1 MENENANPLLSGG
14 GEIYN
19 PKGLYSPPSREC
31 EKSQSRTDAAKR
43 TLSALKK
50 RVRFTP
56 EVETPK
62 DELRRCEDGNI
73 RGTLNGIETE
83 IFQGE
88 SNRPGAIPGIKY
100 DFVRFKNHPAFDEY
114 GNYIGKNKI
123 IGE

>member
-1 MENENANPLLSGG
+1 MQNENEKPLLSSG

-31 EKSQSRTDAAKR
+31 EKSQSRTDAAKA

-56 EVETPK
+56 EVEKPK
-62 DELRRCEDGNI
+62 DELRRCADGNI

-83 IFQGE
+83 VFQSE
-88 SNRPGAIPGIKY
+88 STRPGAIPGVKY
-100 DFVRFKNHPAFDEY
+100 DFVRFKNHPSFDEY

>member
-1 MENENANPLLSGG
+1 MKHENENTLLSS
-14 GEIYN
+14 GEKIES
-19 PKGLYSPPSREC
+19 PKGLSFSPSREC
-31 EKSQSRTDAAKR
+31 EISQSRTDAAKA

-56 EVETPK
+56 EVEKPK
-62 DELRRCEDGNI
+62 DELRRCADGNI
-73 RGTLNGIETE
+73 RGTLNGSETE

-88 SNRPGAIPGIKY
+88 SNRPGAIPGVSY
-100 DFVRFKNHPAFDEY
+100 DFVRFKNHPSFDEY

>member
-1 MENENANPLLSGG
+1 MKHENEKPLLSSG

-31 EKSQSRTDAAKR
+31 EKSQSRTDAAKA
-43 TLSALKK
+43 TLSALKR

-56 EVETPK
+56 EVEKPR

>member
-1 MENENANPLLSGG
+1 MENENENPLLSSG
-14 GEIYN
+14 GEIVT
-19 PKGLYSPPSREC
+19 PKGVTSPPSREC
-31 EKSQSRTDAAKR
+31 EKSQSRTDAAKA

-50 RVRFTP
+50 RIRFTP
-56 EVETPK
+56 EVETPSN
-62 DELRRCEDGNI
+62 ELRRCADGNI

>member
-1 MENENANPLLSGG
+1 MKHENENPLLSSG
-14 GEIYN
+14 GEIVT
-19 PKGLYSPPSREC
+19 PKGVTSPPSREC
-31 EKSQSRTDAAKR
+31 EKSRSRTDAAKR
-43 TLSALKK
+43 TLSLLKK

>member
-1 MENENANPLLSGG
+1 MKHENENTLLSS
-14 GEIYN
+14 GEKIES
-19 PKGLYSPPSREC
+19 PKGLSFSPSREC
-31 EKSQSRTDAAKR
+31 EISQSRTDAAKA

-50 RVRFTP
+50 RIRFTP
-56 EVETPK
+56 EVEKPK

-83 IFQGE
+83 VFQSE
-88 SNRPGAIPGIKY
+88 STRPGAIPGVKY

>member
-1 MENENANPLLSGG
+1 MENENEKPLLSSG

-31 EKSQSRTDAAKR
+31 EKSQSRTDAAKA
-43 TLSALKK
+43 TLSALKR

-56 EVETPK
+56 EVETPSN
-62 DELRRCEDGNI
+62 ELRRCADGNV

-100 DFVRFKNHPAFDEY
+100 DFVRFKNHPSFDEY
-114 GNYIGKNKI
+114 GNYTGKNKI

>member
-1 MENENANPLLSGG
+1 MKHENENTLLSS
-14 GEIYN
+14 GEKIES
-19 PKGLYSPPSREC
+19 PKGLSFSPSREC
-31 EKSQSRTDAAKR
+31 EISQSRTDAAKA

-62 DELRRCEDGNI
+62 DELRRCADGNV

-100 DFVRFKNHPAFDEY
+100 DFVRFKNHPSFDEY

>member
-1 MENENANPLLSGG
+1 MENENEKPLLSSG

-31 EKSQSRTDAAKR
+31 EKSQSRNDTAKE

-56 EVETPK
+56 EVEKPR
-62 DELRRCEDGNI
+62 DELRRCADGNV

-83 IFQGE
+83 VFQSE
-88 SNRPGAIPGIKY
+88 STRPGAIPGVKY
-100 DFVRFKNHPAFDEY
+100 DFVRFKNHPSFDEY

>member
-1 MENENANPLLSGG
+1 MQNENEKPLLSSG

-31 EKSQSRTDAAKR
+31 EKSQSRTDAAKA

-56 EVETPK
+56 EVEKPK
-62 DELRRCEDGNI
+62 DELRRCADGNI

-100 DFVRFKNHPAFDEY
+100 DFVRFKNHPSFDEY

>member
-1 MENENANPLLSGG
+1 MENENEKPLLSSG

-31 EKSQSRTDAAKR
+31 EKSQSRTDAAKA
-43 TLSALKK
+43 TVSALKK
-50 RVRFTP
+50 SVRFTP
-56 EVETPK
+56 EVEKPK
-62 DELRRCEDGNI
+62 DELRRCADGNI

-88 SNRPGAIPGIKY
+88 SNRPGAIPGVSY
-100 DFVRFKNHPAFDEY
+100 DFVRFKNHPSFDEY

>member
-1 MENENANPLLSGG
+1 MQNENENPLLSSG
-14 GEIYN
+14 GEIVT
-19 PKGLYSPPSREC
+19 PKGVTSPPSREC
-31 EKSQSRTDAAKR
+31 EKSQSRTDAAKA
-43 TLSALKK
+43 TLSALKR

-56 EVETPK
+56 EVETPSN
-62 DELRRCEDGNI
+62 ELRRCADGNV

-100 DFVRFKNHPAFDEY
+100 DFVRFKNHPSFDEY

>member
-1 MENENANPLLSGG
+1 MKHENENTLLSS
-14 GEIYN
+14 GEKIES
-19 PKGLYSPPSREC
+19 PKGLSFSPSREC
-31 EKSQSRTDAAKR
+31 EISQSRTDAAKA

-50 RVRFTP
+50 RIRFTP
-56 EVETPK
+56 EVEKPK
-62 DELRRCEDGNI
+62 DELRRCADGNI

-83 IFQGE
+83 VFQSE
-88 SNRPGAIPGIKY
+88 STRPGAIPGIKY

>member
-1 MENENANPLLSGG
+1 MKHENENPLLSSG
-14 GEIYN
+14 GEIVT
-19 PKGLYSPPSREC
+19 PKGVTSPPSREC
-31 EKSQSRTDAAKR
+31 EKSQSRTDAAKA

-50 RVRFTP
+50 RIRFTP
-56 EVETPK
+56 EVETPSN
-62 DELRRCEDGNI
+62 ELRRCADGNI

-100 DFVRFKNHPAFDEY
+100 DFVRFKNHPSFDEY
-114 GNYIGKNKI
+114 GNYIGKNKM

>member
-1 MENENANPLLSGG
+1 MKHENENPYSPVGG
-14 GEIYN
+14 NSN
-19 PKGLYSPPSREC
+19 PKGVFISPPSREYANS
-31 EKSQSRTDAAKR
+31 KSRTDAAKR
-43 TLSALKK
+43 TLSLLKK

-88 SNRPGAIPGIKY
+88 SKRPGAIPGIKY

>member
-1 MENENANPLLSGG
+1 MQNENENPLLSSG
-14 GEIYN
+14 GEIVT
-19 PKGLYSPPSREC
+19 PKGVTSPPSREC
-31 EKSQSRTDAAKR
+31 EKSQSRPDAAKAP
-43 TLSALKK
+43 LSALKK
-50 RVRFTP
+50 RIRFTP
-56 EVETPK
+56 EVETPSN
-62 DELRRCEDGNI
+62 ELRRCADGNV

>member
-1 MENENANPLLSGG
+1 MQNENEKPLLSSG

-31 EKSQSRTDAAKR
+31 EKSPSRTDAAKA
-43 TLSALKK
+43 TLSALKR

-56 EVETPK
+56 EVETPSN
-62 DELRRCEDGNI
+62 ELRRCADGNI

-83 IFQGE
+83 VFQSE
-88 SNRPGAIPGIKY
+88 STRPGAIPGVKY

>member
-1 MENENANPLLSGG
+1 MQHENENTLLSS
-14 GEIYN
+14 GEKIES
-19 PKGLYSPPSREC
+19 PKGLSFSPSREC
-31 EKSQSRTDAAKR
+31 EISQSRNDAAKA

-50 RVRFTP
+50 RIRFTP
-56 EVETPK
+56 EVEKPK

-100 DFVRFKNHPAFDEY
+100 DFVRFKNHPSFDEY

>member
-1 MENENANPLLSGG
+1 MENENEKPLLSSG

-31 EKSQSRTDAAKR
+31 EKSQSRTDAAKA
-43 TLSALKK
+43 TLSALKR

-56 EVETPK
+56 EVETPSN
-62 DELRRCEDGNI
+62 ELRRCADGNI

-83 IFQGE
+83 VFQSE
-88 SNRPGAIPGIKY
+88 STRPGAIPGVKY
-100 DFVRFKNHPAFDEY
+100 DFVRFKNHPSFDEY
-114 GNYIGKNKI
+114 GNYIGKNKM

>member
-1 MENENANPLLSGG
+1 MKHENEKPLLSS
-14 GEIYN
+14 GEKIES
-19 PKGLYSPPSREC
+19 PKGLSFSPSREC
-31 EKSQSRTDAAKR
+31 EISQSRTDAAKA

-50 RVRFTP
+50 RIRFTP
-56 EVETPK
+56 EVEKPK
-62 DELRRCEDGNI
+62 DELRRCADGNI

-100 DFVRFKNHPAFDEY
+100 DFVRFKNHPSFDDY

-123 IGE
+123 KGE

>member
-1 MENENANPLLSGG
+1 MENVNEKPLLSSG

-31 EKSQSRTDAAKR
+31 EKSQSRTDAAKA
-43 TLSALKK
+43 TLSALK
-50 RVRFTP
+50 RRIRFTP
-56 EVETPK
+56 EVEKPK

-83 IFQGE
+83 VFQSE
-88 SNRPGAIPGIKY
+88 STRPGAIPGVKY

>member
-1 MENENANPLLSGG
+1 MENENENPLLSSG
-14 GEIYN
+14 GEIVT
-19 PKGLYSPPSREC
+19 PKGVTSPPSREC
-31 EKSQSRTDAAKR
+31 EKSQSRTDAAKA

-50 RVRFTP
+50 RIRFTP
-56 EVETPK
+56 EVETPSN
-62 DELRRCEDGNI
+62 ELRRCADGNI

-100 DFVRFKNHPAFDEY
+100 DFVRFKNHPSFDEY

>member
-1 MENENANPLLSGG
+1 MENENEKPLLSSG

-31 EKSQSRTDAAKR
+31 EISQSRTDAAKA

-56 EVETPK
+56 EVEKPK
-62 DELRRCEDGNI
+62 DELRRCADGNI

-100 DFVRFKNHPAFDEY
+100 DFVRFKNHPSFDEY
-114 GNYIGKNKI
+114 GNYIGKYKI

>member
-1 MENENANPLLSGG
+1 MENENEKPLLSSG

-31 EKSQSRTDAAKR
+31 EKSQSRTDTAKA

-56 EVETPK
+56 EVEKPR
-62 DELRRCEDGNI
+62 DELRRCADGNV

-83 IFQGE
+83 VFQSE
-88 SNRPGAIPGIKY
+88 STRPGAIPGVKY

>member
-1 MENENANPLLSGG
+1 MKHENENTLLSS
-14 GEIYN
+14 GEKIES
-19 PKGLYSPPSREC
+19 PKGLSFSPSREC
-31 EKSQSRTDAAKR
+31 EISQSRTDAAKA

-56 EVETPK
+56 EVEKPK
-62 DELRRCEDGNI
+62 DELRRCADGNI

-88 SNRPGAIPGIKY
+88 SNRPGAIPGVSY
-100 DFVRFKNHPAFDEY
+100 DYVRFKNHPSFDEN

>member
-1 MENENANPLLSGG
+1 MKHENENTLLSS
-14 GEIYN
+14 GEKIES
-19 PKGLYSPPSREC
+19 PKGLSFSPSREC
-31 EKSQSRTDAAKR
+31 EISQSRTDAAKA

-56 EVETPK
+56 EVEKPK
-62 DELRRCEDGNI
+62 DELRRCADGNI

-83 IFQGE
+83 VFQSE
-88 SNRPGAIPGIKY
+88 ATRPGAIPGVKY
-100 DFVRFKNHPAFDEY
+100 DFVRFKNHPSFDEF

>member
-1 MENENANPLLSGG
+1 MKHENENTLLSS
-14 GEIYN
+14 GEKIES
-19 PKGLYSPPSREC
+19 PKGLSFSPSREC
-31 EKSQSRTDAAKR
+31 EISQSRTDAAKA

-50 RVRFTP
+50 RIRFTP
-56 EVETPK
+56 EVEKPK
-62 DELRRCEDGNI
+62 DELRRCADGNI

-83 IFQGE
+83 VFQSE
-88 SNRPGAIPGIKY
+88 STRPGAIPGVKY

>member
-1 MENENANPLLSGG
+1 MKHENENTLLSS
-14 GEIYN
+14 GEKIES
-19 PKGLYSPPSREC
+19 PKGLSFSPSREC
-31 EKSQSRTDAAKR
+31 EISQSRTDAAKT

-50 RVRFTP
+50 QVRFTP

-62 DELRRCEDGNI
+62 DELRRCADGNI

>member
-1 MENENANPLLSGG
+1 MKHENENTLLSS
-14 GEIYN
+14 GEKIES
-19 PKGLYSPPSREC
+19 PKGLSFSPSREC
-31 EKSQSRTDAAKR
+31 EISQSRTDAAKA

-50 RVRFTP
+50 RIRFTP
-56 EVETPK
+56 EVEKPK
-62 DELRRCEDGNI
+62 AELRRCADGNI

-88 SNRPGAIPGIKY
+88 SNRPGAIPGVSY
-100 DFVRFKNHPAFDEY
+100 DFVRFKNHPSFDEY

>member
-1 MENENANPLLSGG
+1 MKHENENTLLSSG

-31 EKSQSRTDAAKR
+31 EKSQSRTDAAKA
-43 TLSALKK
+43 TLSALKR

-56 EVETPK
+56 EVEKPR
-62 DELRRCEDGNI
+62 DELRRCADGNI

-114 GNYIGKNKI
+114 GHYIGKNKI

>member
-1 MENENANPLLSGG
+1 MKHENENTLLSS
-14 GEIYN
+14 GEKIES
-19 PKGLYSPPSREC
+19 PKGLSFSPSREC
-31 EKSQSRTDAAKR
+31 EISQSRTDVAKA

-56 EVETPK
+56 EVEKPK
-62 DELRRCEDGNI
+62 DELRRCADGNV

-100 DFVRFKNHPAFDEY
+100 DFVRFKNHPSFDEY

>member
-1 MENENANPLLSGG
+1 MQNENENPLLSIG
-14 GEIYN
+14 GEIET
-19 PKGLYSPPSREC
+19 PKGVSSPPYREC
-31 EKSQSRTDAAKR
+31 EKSQSRRLAAER
-43 TLSALKK
+43 VLDALKAK
-50 RVRFTP
+50 PQITP
-56 EVETPK
+56 ERETK
-62 DELRRCEDGNI
+62 ADALRRCEDGNI